1 MPVKSLTFLLTGPNK
16 TRKND
21 LGKIVPNPNPKPT
34 PSPKPGTNI
43 GGGGGGNLSGGN
55 FTGDKFP
62 VTGPNVPS
70 NILSLGL
77 MASQTEA
84 RLILKK

>member
-1 MPVKSLTFLLTGPNK
+1 MTAGRLSPILTLDRPLALSQG
-16 TRKND
+16 RI
-21 LGKIVPNPNPKPT
+21 LGGQ
-34 PSPKPGTNI
+34 SFRGQFY
-43 GGGGGGNLSGGN
+43 GGN
-55 FTGDKFP
+55 FP
-62 VTGPNVPS
+62 VTGPHVLS

>member
-1 MPVKSLTFLLTGPNK
+1 MTAGRLSPILTLNRPLALRQG
-16 TRKND
+16 RI
-21 LGKIVPNPNPKPT
+21 L
-34 PSPKPGTNI
+34 
-43 GGGGGGNLSGGN
+43 GGGRGQSFRGQFYGGN
-55 FTGDKFP
+55 FP
-62 VTGPNVPS
+62 VTGPHVLS

>member
-1 MPVKSLTFLLTGPNK
+1 MTAGRLSPILTLNRP
-16 TRKND
+16 
-21 LGKIVPNPNPKPT
+21 LGQ
-34 PSPKPGTNI
+34 SFRGQFY
-43 GGGGGGNLSGGN
+43 GGN
-55 FTGDKFP
+55 FP
-62 VTGPNVPS
+62 VTGPHVLS